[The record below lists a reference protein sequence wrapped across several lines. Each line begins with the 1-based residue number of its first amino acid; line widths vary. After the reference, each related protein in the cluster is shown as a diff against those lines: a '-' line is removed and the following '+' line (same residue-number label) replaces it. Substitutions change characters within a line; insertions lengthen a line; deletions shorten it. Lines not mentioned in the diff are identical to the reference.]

1 MKLCISAAIVGAALA
16 MAATYAHAS
25 DVASDASADIR
36 FLSARIEADH
46 PGMVNPGDP
55 GFGQRARAARL
66 KALKKAANVR
76 TDADYRNVLT
86 GYVASFNDP
95 HVSVELSDT
104 QATPAASPPATPG
117 PRGSFDQ
124 LSPGVSR
131 LTLPTFYAGEPGFD
145 AAIHAIDL
153 AEKSLSQSTP
163 DTLIIDLRGNGG
175 GASEPGDRVLTA
187 IWGKYAVP
195 VLAGRRAKRSA
206 WRVSPNVLHD
216 LEQRRPRIA
225 QRYPTELAGYDQ
237 LLSGLRNA
245 LKHGQ
250 SLYQEP
256 PVPTADRGPLK
267 AGPKRVFVITDNA
280 CISACL
286 DFMDRLLEA
295 PHVVQVGQ
303 ATGRDT
309 TYTEVESISLPSGR
323 GDATIPVQL
332 LQGRY
337 RANHQT
343 YEPSIRLNDD
353 KAVTAWMAT
362 LGSLPLTK

>member
-1 MKLCISAAIVGAALA
+1 MKLCLPAAVVGTVLA
-16 MAATYAHAS
+16 MTATFAQAN
-25 DVASDASADIR
+25 DMASDAAADVR
-36 FLSARIEADH
+36 FLSARIAADH
-46 PGMVNPGDP
+46 PGVVNPGDP
-55 GFGQRARAARL
+55 GFRQLAKRAEL
-66 KALKKAANVR
+66 EALKKAANAR
-76 TDADYRNVLT
+76 TDTDYRNVLI
-86 GYVASFNDP
+86 GYVASFGDP

-104 QATPAASPPATPG
+104 QGASAASPVTAPE
-117 PRGSFDQ
+117 PRGSFEQ
-124 LSPGVSR
+124 LAPGISR

-145 AAIHAIDL
+145 AVIQAIDR
-153 AEKSLSQSTP
+153 AEKTLSQNTP

-195 VLAGRRAKRSA
+195 ALAGRRAKNSA
-206 WRVSPNVLHD
+206 WRVSQNVLHD

-256 PVPTADRGPLK
+256 PAPATDRGPLK
-267 AGPKRVFVITDNA
+267 AGPKKVFVITDSA

-303 ATGRDT
+303 ATGWDT

-323 GDATIPVQL
+323 GNATIPVQL

-337 RANHQT
+337 RANHQV
-343 YEPSIRLNDD
+343 YEPSIHLNDD
-353 KAVTAWMAT
+353 KAVVTWMAT
-362 LGSLPLTK
+362 LKPSPL

>member
-1 MKLCISAAIVGAALA
+1 MKLCLPAAVVGTVLA
-16 MAATYAHAS
+16 MAATFAHAS
-25 DVASDASADIR
+25 DIASDAAADVR
-36 FLSARIEADH
+36 FLSARIAADH
-46 PGMVNPGDP
+46 PGVVNPGDP
-55 GFGQRARAARL
+55 GFRHRAKKAEL
-66 KALKKAANVR
+66 EALKKAADAR

-86 GYVASFNDP
+86 GYVASFGDP

-104 QATPAASPPATPG
+104 QGASAILPVTAPEPHG
-117 PRGSFDQ
+117 GFEQ
-124 LSPGVSR
+124 LDSGISR

-145 AAIHAIDL
+145 AMIQAIDS
-153 AEKSLSQSTP
+153 AEKALSQNTP

-195 VLAGRRAKRSA
+195 ALAGRRAKNSA
-206 WRVSPNVLHD
+206 WRVSQNVLHD

-225 QRYPTELAGYDQ
+225 QRYPTELAGYNQ

-245 LKHGQ
+245 QKHGQ

-256 PVPTADRGPLK
+256 SAPTADRGPLK

-303 ATGRDT
+303 ATGWDT

-323 GDATIPVQL
+323 GDATIPIQL
-332 LQGRY
+332 LEGRY
-337 RANHQT
+337 RTSHQV
-343 YEPSIRLNDD
+343 YEPSIHLNDD
-353 KAVTAWMAT
+353 KAVATWMAA
-362 LGSLPLTK
+362 LRPSLP

>member
-1 MKLCISAAIVGAALA
+1 MKLCLPTAAVGVLLATAAA
-16 MAATYAHAS
+16 FAHAN
-25 DVASDASADIR
+25 DIASDAAADVR
-36 FLSARIEADH
+36 FLSARIAADH

-55 GFGQRARAARL
+55 GFRQRAG
-66 KALKKAANVR
+66 KAELEALNKAAHAQ
-76 TDADYRNVLT
+76 TDTDYRNVLT
-86 GYVASFNDP
+86 GYVASFGDP
-95 HVSVELSDT
+95 HLSVELSDT
-104 QATPAASPPATPG
+104 QDAPTASPVAAPA
-117 PRGSFDQ
+117 PRGSFEQ
-124 LSPGVSR
+124 LRPGISR

-145 AAIHAIDL
+145 AVIQAIDH
-153 AEKSLSQSTP
+153 AEKALSQDTP
-163 DTLIIDLRGNGG
+163 DTLVIDLRGNGG

-195 VLAGRRAKRSA
+195 ALAGRRAKNSA
-206 WRVSPNVLHD
+206 WRVSKHVLHD

-256 PVPTADRGPLK
+256 TAPTADRGPLK
-267 AGPKRVFVITDNA
+267 AGPKRVFVITDSA

-303 ATGRDT
+303 ATGWDT

-337 RANHQT
+337 RASRQV
-343 YEPSIRLNDD
+343 YEPTILLNDD
-353 KAVTAWMAT
+353 KAVAAWMTA
-362 LGSLPLTK
+362 LN

>member
-1 MKLCISAAIVGAALA
+1 MKPCISAMLA
-16 MAATYAHAS
+16 GMVFATTAVLAHAN
-25 DVASDASADIR
+25 DVASDAAADVR
-36 FLSARIEADH
+36 FLAARIAADH
-46 PGMVNPGDP
+46 PGMVNPIDP
-55 GFGQRARAARL
+55 GFRQRARNAEL
-66 KALKKAANVR
+66 DALKKATDAR

-86 GYVASFNDP
+86 GYVASFGDP

-104 QATPAASPPATPG
+104 PDTSTPSPVTATAPHG
-117 PRGSFDQ
+117 GFEQ
-124 LSPGVSR
+124 LSPGISR

-145 AAIHAIDL
+145 AVIQAIDR
-153 AEKSLSQSTP
+153 AEKTLPLNTP
-163 DTLIIDLRGNGG
+163 DTLVIDLRGNGG
-175 GASEPGDRVLTA
+175 GASEPGDRVLDA
-187 IWGKYAVP
+187 IWGKYAVAT
-195 VLAGRRAKRSA
+195 LAGRRAKRSA

-225 QRYPTELAGYDQ
+225 EHYPTELAGYDQ

-256 PVPTADRGPLK
+256 TAPTADRGPLK
-267 AGPKRVFVITDNA
+267 AGPKKVFVITDSA

-303 ATGRDT
+303 ATGWDT
-309 TYTEVESISLPSGR
+309 TYTEVESLALPSGR

-337 RANHQT
+337 RASRQV
-343 YEPSIRLNDD
+343 YEPSIHLDDD
-353 KAVTAWMAT
+353 KAVATWMAA
-362 LGSLPLTK
+362 LKSASL